1 MNFFLSVK
9 FLMRNKRRII
19 LIFSF
24 NEENVKSFKQI
35 IKYYK
40 QIQNLKINLYNIN
53 FSILFF
59 SPVPIYR
66 LIILSSWSK
75 CLNSRRMESFQ
86 FMRVA
91 VILHLKISGKGKFD
105 LWSLENSWIV
115 AHLLPASLF
124 SCLIRGRFKS
134 STQIEAFF

>member
-66 LIILSSWSK
+66 LIILSS
-75 CLNSRRMESFQ
+75 
-86 FMRVA
+86 
-91 VILHLKISGKGKFD
+91 
-105 LWSLENSWIV
+105 
-115 AHLLPASLF
+115 
-124 SCLIRGRFKS
+124 
-134 STQIEAFF
+134 